1 MTDARTR
8 SLPTIRRR
16 VRRHVGRVASL
27 AGVVAFAAGAPLAMS
42 ATPSGDRPT
51 MHVGDSFTFRITG
64 GPAPPREWSEHVIEV
79 LDGGRY
85 RARVDG
91 QGQPFVEFD
100 GPGNVVQPP
109 PWPTLQLLQFPLTI
123 GKHWSNA
130 VADTPAQTRAIDY
143 RVAAVERL
151 KLRVGEYDCLR
162 LDGHETTTV
171 SGASVV
177 SAGTIFYCP
186 ALRHIGLRE
195 TRIPNVGVVRQELVA
210 YRPASA
216 SSDPTTSPRPATP

>member
-1 MTDARTR
+1 M
-8 SLPTIRRR
+8 
-16 VRRHVGRVASL
+16 
-27 AGVVAFAAGAPLAMS
+27 
-42 ATPSGDRPT
+42 
-51 MHVGDSFTFRITG
+51 
-64 GPAPPREWSEHVIEV
+64 
-79 LDGGRY
+79 
-85 RARVDG
+85 
-91 QGQPFVEFD
+91 
-100 GPGNVVQPP
+100 
-109 PWPTLQLLQFPLTI
+109 
-123 GKHWSNA
+123 GKQWSNA

-210 YRPASA
+210 YRPASTSPA
-216 SSDPTTSPRPATP
+216 SSTSARPVTP

>member
-8 SLPTIRRR
+8 GLATTRRRARRR
-16 VRRHVGRVASL
+16 VGRAASL
-27 AGVVAFAAGAPLAMS
+27 VGLVACVAGTPHAMS
-42 ATPSGDRPT
+42 PTPSGDKPT
-51 MHVGDSFTFRITG
+51 MRVGDSFTFRITG
-64 GPAPPREWSEHVIEV
+64 GPAPPREWSEHVVEV

-91 QGQPFVEFD
+91 HAQPFVEFD

-109 PWPTLQLLQFPLTI
+109 PWPTLTLLQFPLTI
-123 GKHWSNA
+123 GKQWTSA
-130 VADTPAQTRAIDY
+130 VADTPAQTRSIDY
-143 RVAAVERL
+143 RVAGVERL
-151 KLRVGEYDCLR
+151 RLRVGEHDCLR

-210 YRPASA
+210 YRAA
-216 SSDPTTSPRPATP
+216 SSPDPSTSARPATP